1 MIEIRLSTE
10 PSDNTLITF
19 DGHILEFFSVISR
32 QSIRIHVF
40 EIANIEILTDQH
52 GRNTLNINSKYVNSV
67 ILGGATIR
75 PEALAETQA
84 LVVAVRQAMAMYP

>member
-40 EIANIEILTDQH
+40 EIANIEILQTSTA
-52 GRNTLNINSKYVNSV
+52 GI
-67 ILGGATIR
+67 
-75 PEALAETQA
+75 P
-84 LVVAVRQAMAMYP
+84 